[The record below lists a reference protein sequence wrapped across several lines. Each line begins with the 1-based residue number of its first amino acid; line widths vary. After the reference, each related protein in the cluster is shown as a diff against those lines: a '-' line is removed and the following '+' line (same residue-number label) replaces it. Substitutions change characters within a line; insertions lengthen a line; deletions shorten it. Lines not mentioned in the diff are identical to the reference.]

1 MEQYNLSELNLL
13 TILTCIVA
21 VAMLPVAAVIF
32 IEV

>member
-1 MEQYNLSELNLL
+1 MNELNLL

-32 IEV
+32 IGI